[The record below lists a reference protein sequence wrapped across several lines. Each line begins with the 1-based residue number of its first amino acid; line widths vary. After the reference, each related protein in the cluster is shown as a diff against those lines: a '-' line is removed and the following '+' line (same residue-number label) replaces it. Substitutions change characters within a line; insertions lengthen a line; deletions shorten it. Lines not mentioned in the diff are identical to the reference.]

1 MTGPQENN
9 PSDEQ
14 LWGRV
19 AQGPPQGPTACP
31 SLLELAAFID
41 GRASEAER
49 QALESH
55 LADCPACLEA
65 VAEIRSVQ
73 ADAGDSSALVPAT
86 LLESA
91 KGLVAERMR
100 TRRSW
105 ALADWRLVGRW
116 SAAAAASIV
125 MGLAGYH
132 TGVKTLMIRQDWTG
146 QLASEMSFGV
156 LGPGGQTESEFELFA
171 LTGEEV
177 SP

>member
-55 LADCPACLEA
+55 LADCPDCLAA

-73 ADAGDSSALVPAT
+73 TDAGALVPAA

-91 KGLVAERMR
+91 KGLVTERKR
-100 TRRSW
+100 TRGSW

-125 MGLAGYH
+125 IGLAGYH
-132 TGVKTLMIRQDWTG
+132 TGVKTLMIRQDWRG

-156 LGPGGQTESEFELFA
+156 LGPGGQAESEFELFA

>member
-1 MTGPQENN
+1 MTEPQENN

-19 AQGPPQGPTACP
+19 AHGPPDSPTACP
-31 SLLELAAFID
+31 SPLELAAFID
-41 GRASEAER
+41 GRASEAQR

-73 ADAGDSSALVPAT
+73 TEAGDSSVLVPAT

-91 KGLVAERMR
+91 KGLVTERKR
-100 TRRSW
+100 TRRSLV
-105 ALADWRLVGRW
+105 LADWRLIGRW

-132 TGVKTLMIRQDWTG
+132 AGVKTLMIRQDWTG
-146 QLASEMSFGV
+146 QHTSEMSFGV
-156 LGPGGQTESEFELFA
+156 LGPGEQGEPEFELFA

>member
-1 MTGPQENN
+1 MAGPQENN

-73 ADAGDSSALVPAT
+73 TDAGDSSALVPAA

-91 KGLVAERMR
+91 KGLVTERKR

-132 TGVKTLMIRQDWTG
+132 AGVKTLMIRQDWTG

-156 LGPGGQTESEFELFA
+156 LGPGGQAGPEFELFA
-171 LTGEEV
+171 LMGEEV